1 MRPGNVGPEKSAWRC
16 PVVILPECI
25 IGKKNGGILVTL
37 DVHIAD
43 GSENDK
49 DRINCEE
56 RKDDPP
62 KNELNPCFRKE
73 GLTR

>member
-1 MRPGNVGPEKSAWRC
+1 
-16 PVVILPECI
+16 
-25 IGKKNGGILVTL
+25 LVAL

-43 GSENDK
+43 GSENGK
-49 DRINCEE
+49 DRINCEKRE
-56 RKDDPP
+56 DDPP